1 MSHTKLSQGAV
12 GDGARLRNYLAGTQT
27 IQKLSELKGLEN
39 EHFCVCDWSWAV
51 HSSPL
56 HWKIDGFRVLF
67 LLYFV
72 CLFVFLV
79 LLLCWMRC
87 RYKMS
92 IWFYLVLVHFKE

>member
-56 HWKIDGFRVLF
+56 HWKIDGCRVLF
-67 LLYFV
+67 TLF
-72 CLFVFLV
+72 CLFFVFFSFAA
-79 LLLCWMRC
+79 LLDAVQVQDE
-87 RYKMS
+87 
-92 IWFYLVLVHFKE
+92 YLVLFGTCAL

>member
-56 HWKIDGFRVLF
+56 HWKIDGCRVLF

-72 CLFVFLV
+72 CFVF
-79 LLLCWMRC
+79 
-87 RYKMS
+87 
-92 IWFYLVLVHFKE
+92 